1 MANDQICLM
10 SNNEFY
16 KEIDLMFESH
26 LSAKKDKL
34 QVRIKDL
41 SKDKILSDADMNYSK
56 VFFDSDLNIY
66 KKNADG
72 GIELVSNDKFEAVIT
87 KLS

>member
-1 MANDQICLM
+1 M
-10 SNNEFY
+10 SDENFY
-16 KEIDLMFESH
+16 KEIDFMFESY
-26 LSAKKDKL
+26 LSAKEE
-34 QVRIKDL
+34 QFQIRIKDI

-66 KKNADG
+66 KKNVEDR
-72 GIELVSNDKFEAVIT
+72 IELVSNDKFEAVIT

>member
-1 MANDQICLM
+1 M
-10 SNNEFY
+10 SDEKFY
-16 KEIDLMFESH
+16 KEIDLMFEGH

-34 QVRIKDL
+34 QIRIKNL
-41 SKDKILSDADMNYSK
+41 SKNKILTEVDMNYSK
-56 VFFDSDLNIY
+56 VFFDSDFNIY

-72 GIELVSNDKFEAVIT
+72 GIELVNNDNFEAVVT

>member
-1 MANDQICLM
+1 MNNDK
-10 SNNEFY
+10 FY
-16 KEIDLMFESH
+16 KEIDFMFESH

-34 QVRIKDL
+34 HIRIKDV
-41 SKDKILSDADMNYSK
+41 SKNVILTDVDMNYSK

-72 GIELVSNDKFEAVIT
+72 GIELVNSDKFEAVIT
-87 KLS
+87 KVD